1 MPSTKNQLQKREFA
15 AELLKERIYVTFA
28 LVAVLASINTN
39 HTSPFHAEFIVGG
52 TIVSLWA
59 ASIVATIM
67 SRRLVLRGQIDHDH
81 EIRHQIRVHSPMLLA
96 LVTPLFLMTLSA
108 MDVIALSWAVN
119 ISIFSSLLL
128 LASWSIMSAKTLG
141 AKKVPTFI
149 LILLQLA
156 IGAGIILLKIV
167 AGH

>member
-1 MPSTKNQLQKREFA
+1 MVSTKNKLQKKEFA

-28 LVAVLASINTN
+28 LVAVLASINAE
-39 HTSPFHAEFIVGG
+39 HISPFHAEFIVGG

-67 SRRLVLRGQIDHDH
+67 SRRLVLGRNIDHDH

-108 MDVIALSWAVN
+108 MDVMSLSWAIN

-128 LASWSIMSAKTLG
+128 LASWSIMSARTLG
-141 AKKVPTFI
+141 AKAIPTLV
-149 LILLQLA
+149 LILFQLA
-156 IGAGIILLKIV
+156 IGAGIIVLKIV